1 MNIMIRQETQNDYG
15 HTEDVVKEA
24 FQDEEHS
31 DHKEQ
36 FLVAR
41 LRKTDAFIPELSLVA
56 EMNHEIVGHTMLTKL
71 MIEDSEREFDSLALA
86 PVSVL
91 PKYQNQG
98 IGTRLIR
105 ESLKLAKE
113 MGFQSV
119 IVLGHDRYY
128 PRFGFKPASVW
139 GIKAPFDVPDES
151 FMALELQEGSLDGVS
166 GTVVYNR
173 AFFE

>member
-105 ESLKLAKE
+105 ESLRL
-113 MGFQSV
+113 S
-119 IVLGHDRYY
+119 IRDC
-128 PRFGFKPASVW
+128 S
-139 GIKAPFDVPDES
+139 
-151 FMALELQEGSLDGVS
+151 
-166 GTVVYNR
+166 R
-173 AFFE
+173 A